1 VELLAVTMGQDLVDQ
16 DSIRMEDLIIRE
28 HFMGEI
34 MYMGD
39 LAPLLQE
46 QDQEQDQANLAH
58 KEAIAIKVDKVMV
71 VISMGW
77 LSLDS
82 GVSFHSPCYLWLI
95 SYGIECRKCIG
106 K

>member
-1 VELLAVTMGQDLVDQ
+1 MELLAGIMGQDLVDQ

-46 QDQEQDQANLAH
+46 EDQVNMAL
-58 KEAIAIKVDKVMV
+58 KEAIEIKVGKVIV
-71 VISMGW
+71 VKSMGW
-77 LSLDS
+77 LSLDRD
-82 GVSFHSPCYLWLI
+82 GSFLHSVI
-95 SYGIECRKCIG
+95 YG
-106 K
+106 

>member
-1 VELLAVTMGQDLVDQ
+1 VELLAVTMGQD
-16 DSIRMEDLIIRE
+16 SIRMEDLTIRE

-34 MYMGD
+34 MHMGD
-39 LAPLLQE
+39 LAPLL
-46 QDQEQDQANLAH
+46 QEQDQANLAH